1 MMPVEF
7 GGQAVVFGLA
17 SSAFWGT
24 GDFTGCLATRRA
36 SPAFVVAMVHGLSL
50 LILLAL
56 LLFHHAALPHSSAA
70 IFYGLVG
77 GALGGIGLMA
87 FYGGLARGA
96 MGPMASV
103 AAVLTALLPVAVS
116 WAREGHAGGMKMAGF
131 AVALVAI
138 WLVASAPGDDSRGDG
153 HRLDA
158 KGWGLALLSGVCFG
172 AILICMRLAA
182 SEGVLWSLALTR
194 AGSLM
199 VSLPASAV
207 LLLRSGDAAAAF
219 GTVRRAAP
227 LAALC
232 AIFDTGGNT
241 MYILASLAGR
251 MDVAAVLSSLYPGM
265 TILLA
270 VWLLKEKTT
279 RRQGMGMVLALAS
292 VVLIAL

>member
-1 MMPVEF
+1 MMGLES

-24 GDFTGCLATRRA
+24 GDFTGGLATRRA

-56 LLFHHAALPHSSAA
+56 LLANHATLPHSSAA
-70 IFYGLVG
+70 IIYGLVG

-116 WAREGHAGGMKMAGF
+116 WAREGHAGGVKMAGF

-138 WLVASAPGDDSRGDG
+138 WLVASGPGDG

-158 KGWGLALLSGVCFG
+158 KGWGLAVLSGVCFG
-172 AILICMRLAA
+172 AILTCMHLAA

-199 VSLPASAV
+199 VSLPVSAV
-207 LLLRSGDAAAAF
+207 LLLRGGDAVAAL
-219 GTVRRAAP
+219 GTVRKAAP

-279 RRQGMGMVLALAS
+279 RSQGVGMALAIAA
-292 VVLIAL
+292 VVLISL